1 MFFKIYTFGCKV
13 NQYESEYIRH
23 LMIGAGYEYCEKDE
37 DCDIFIIN
45 SCTVTAVSDKKCR
58 QLIHKLRRQSNNA
71 IILLCGCMSQAHP
84 DKQADFHDCN
94 IVIGNTDHTVIPL
107 YISEFI
113 KTGKQIVEINPH
125 DREKEPF
132 EKCKVSNFSERTRAY
147 IKIED
152 GCSRFCSYCII
163 PYARGRVRSK
173 TLEDIRDEAK
183 LIASGGY
190 KEIVLT
196 GINLS
201 LYGTDIGADLCDAV
215 EAVSEAKGIERI
227 RLGSLEPEYLDES
240 VLGRLSQIKEFC
252 PQFHLSLQSGCDKT
266 LKDMNRNYTSS
277 EYATI
282 VSNIRR
288 FWSNPSITT
297 DVMVGFAGESD
308 EDFESS
314 KSFVE
319 SIGFAKVHVF
329 PYSRREGTKA
339 WDMSGHLT
347 NSVKTQRAAIMGE
360 AVEKSRK
367 IFLQSQIGKESFVL
381 FETKAKGGYFG
392 YTENYTPVLVYT
404 DDDIRGEILKVKIR
418 SCDGELAEAEVIYG
432 P

>member
-1 MFFKIYTFGCKV
+1 MFFKIFTFGCKV

-23 LMIGAGYEYCEKDE
+23 LLLDAGYEYNEDE
-37 DCDIFIIN
+37 SQCGIFIIN

-58 QLIHKLRRQSNNA
+58 QLIHKLRRQNEKA

-84 DKQADFHDCN
+84 DKINDFSQCN
-94 IVIGNTDHTVIPL
+94 IVIGNTDHTVIPQ

-113 KTGKQIVEINPH
+113 KYGKQIIDVNEH

-132 EKCKVSNFSERTRAY
+132 EKCKVSRFSERTRAY

-173 TLEDIRDEAK
+173 SIDDIKDEAK
-183 LIASGGY
+183 LIAESGY

-201 LYGTDIGADLCDAV
+201 LYGTDINSNLCEAV
-215 EAVSEAKGIERI
+215 EAVAKAGGIERI
-227 RLGSLEPEYLDES
+227 RLGSLEPEYLDEN
-240 VLGRLSQIKEFC
+240 VLRRLSQIKEFC

-266 LKDMNRNYTSS
+266 LKDMNRNYTSN
-277 EYATI
+277 EYAII
-282 VSNIRR
+282 VRNIRR
-288 FWSNPSITT
+288 FWDNPSITT
-297 DVMVGFAGESD
+297 DVMVGFAGETE
-308 EDFESS
+308 EDFKSS
-314 KSFVE
+314 LNFVT

-329 PYSRREGTKA
+329 PYSKREGTKA

-347 NSVKTQRAAIMGE
+347 NAVKTQRAALMGE

-367 IFLQSQIGKESFVL
+367 SFMDTQLNTINKVL
-381 FETKAKGGYFG
+381 FETVSDKKYFG
-392 YTENYTPVLVYT
+392 LTENYTPVSVVSEE
-404 DDDIRGEILKVKIR
+404 DIRGEILDVKIIDIKGEM
-418 SCDGELAEAEVIYG
+418 CIGELL
-432 P
+432 

>member
-1 MFFKIYTFGCKV
+1 MNFKIYTFGCKV

-23 LMIGAGYEYCEKDE
+23 LLLDAGYEYSETDS
-37 DCDIFIIN
+37 DADIFIIN

-58 QLIHKLRRQSNNA
+58 QLIHRLRRDSEDA

-84 DKQADFHDCN
+84 DKPQDFAQCD

-107 YISEFI
+107 YINEYINNRKRIVDI
-113 KTGKQIVEINPH
+113 KPH

-132 EKCKVSNFSERTRAY
+132 EKCRVSSFSERTRAY

-173 TLEDIRDEAK
+173 SIADITEEAE
-183 LIASGGY
+183 LIGNSGY
-190 KEIVLT
+190 KEVVLT

-201 LYGTDIGADLCDAV
+201 LYGTDSDSNLCEAV
-215 EAVSEAKGIERI
+215 EAVAKAEGIERI
-227 RLGSLEPEYLDES
+227 RLGSLEPEYLDEN
-240 VLGRLSQIKEFC
+240 VLERLSKVKKFC

-266 LKDMNRNYTSS
+266 LKDMNRNYTSA
-277 EYATI
+277 EYAQI

-288 FWSNPSITT
+288 FWENPAITT

-308 EDFESS
+308 EDFISS
-314 KSFVE
+314 LEFVK

-329 PYSRREGTKA
+329 PYSKREGTKA
-339 WDMSGHLT
+339 WDMKGHLT
-347 NSVKTQRAAIMGE
+347 NAVKTQRAAVMGE
-360 AVEKSRK
+360 AVENSR
-367 IFLQSQIGKESFVL
+367 IDFMNSQLGKVSSVL
-381 FETKAKGGYFG
+381 FETLSDKGYFG
-392 YTENYTPVLVYT
+392 LTENFTPVVVES
-404 DDDIRGEILKVKIR
+404 DVDIRSQILDVEII
-418 SCDGELAEAEVIYG
+418 STEGELCIAKLL
-432 P
+432 

>member
-1 MFFKIYTFGCKV
+1 MFFKIFTFGCKV

-23 LMIGAGYEYCEKDE
+23 LLLDAGYEYNEDE
-37 DCDIFIIN
+37 AQCGILIIN

-58 QLIHKLRRQSNNA
+58 QLIHKLRRQNPDV

-84 DKQADFHDCN
+84 DKTEDFSQCD
-94 IVIGNTDHTVIPL
+94 IVIGNTDHTVIPQ

-113 KTGKQIVEINPH
+113 KSGQQIVDINEH

-132 EKCKVSNFSERTRAY
+132 EKCKVSRFSERTRAY

-173 TLEDIRDEAK
+173 SIGDIKDEAR
-183 LIASGGY
+183 LIALSGY

-201 LYGTDIGADLCDAV
+201 LYGTDIGSNLCEAV
-215 EAVSEAKGIERI
+215 EAVAGAEGIERI

-240 VLGRLSQIKEFC
+240 VLKRLSEVKEFC

-266 LKDMNRNYTSS
+266 LKDMNRNYTSG
-277 EYATI
+277 EYAVI

-288 FWSNPSITT
+288 FWTNPSVTT
-297 DVMVGFAGESD
+297 DVMVGFAGESE
-308 EDFESS
+308 EDFENS

-329 PYSRREGTKA
+329 PYSKREGTKA

-347 NSVKTQRAAIMGE
+347 NVIKTQRAAIMGE
-360 AVEKSRK
+360 MVEKSREA
-367 IFLQSQIGKESFVL
+367 FLKTQIGTINKVL
-381 FETKAKGGYFG
+381 FETVSDGKYFG
-392 YTENYTPVLVYT
+392 LTENYTPVFVNS
-404 DDDIRGEILKVKIR
+404 DIDIRGEIITVKITNVKGDI
-418 SCDGELAEAEVIYG
+418 CIAELL
-432 P
+432 

>member
-1 MFFKIYTFGCKV
+1 MFFKIFTFGCKV

-23 LMIGAGYEYCEKDE
+23 LLLDAGYEYNEDE
-37 DCDIFIIN
+37 SQCGIFIIN

-58 QLIHKLRRQSNNA
+58 QLIHKLRRQNEKA

-84 DKQADFHDCN
+84 DKINDFSQCN
-94 IVIGNTDHTVIPL
+94 IVIGNTDHTVIPQ

-113 KTGKQIVEINPH
+113 KNGKQIIDVNEH

-132 EKCKVSNFSERTRAY
+132 EKCKVSRFSERTRAY

-173 TLEDIRDEAK
+173 SIDDIKDEAK
-183 LIASGGY
+183 LIAESGY

-201 LYGTDIGADLCDAV
+201 LYGTDINSNLCEAV
-215 EAVSEAKGIERI
+215 EAVAMAEGIERI
-227 RLGSLEPEYLDES
+227 RLGSLEPEYLDEN
-240 VLGRLSQIKEFC
+240 VLRRLSQIKEFC

-266 LKDMNRNYTSS
+266 LKDMNRNYTST
-277 EYATI
+277 EYAVI
-282 VSNIRR
+282 VRNIRK
-288 FWSNPSITT
+288 FWVNPSITT
-297 DVMVGFAGESD
+297 DVMVGFAGETE
-308 EDFESS
+308 EDFKSS
-314 KSFVE
+314 LNFVT

-329 PYSRREGTKA
+329 PYSKREGTKA
-339 WDMSGHLT
+339 WNMSGHLT
-347 NSVKTQRAAIMGE
+347 NAVKTQRAALMGE

-367 IFLQSQIGKESFVL
+367 RFMDTQLNTINKVL
-381 FETKAKGGYFG
+381 FETVSDKKYFG
-392 YTENYTPVLVYT
+392 LTENYTPVSVVSEE
-404 DDDIRGEILKVKIR
+404 DIRGEILDVKIIDIKGEM
-418 SCDGELAEAEVIYG
+418 CIGELL
-432 P
+432 

>member
-1 MFFKIYTFGCKV
+1 MFFKIFTFGCKV

-23 LMIGAGYEYCEKDE
+23 LLLDVGYEYNEDE
-37 DCDIFIIN
+37 SQCGIFIIN

-58 QLIHKLRRQSNNA
+58 QLIHKLRRQNEKA

-84 DKQADFHDCN
+84 DKINDFSQCN
-94 IVIGNTDHTVIPL
+94 IVIGNTDHTVIPQ

-113 KTGKQIVEINPH
+113 ENGKQIIDVNEH
-125 DREKEPF
+125 DREKELF
-132 EKCKVSNFSERTRAY
+132 EKCKVSRFSERTRAY

-173 TLEDIRDEAK
+173 SIDDIKDEAK
-183 LIASGGY
+183 LIAESGY

-201 LYGTDIGADLCDAV
+201 LYGTDINSNLCEAV
-215 EAVSEAKGIERI
+215 EAVAMAEGIERI
-227 RLGSLEPEYLDES
+227 RLGSLEPEYLDEN
-240 VLGRLSQIKEFC
+240 VLRRLSQIKEFC

-266 LKDMNRNYTSS
+266 LKDMNRNYTST
-277 EYATI
+277 EYAVI
-282 VSNIRR
+282 VRNIRK
-288 FWSNPSITT
+288 FWDNPSITT
-297 DVMVGFAGESD
+297 DVMVGFAGETE
-308 EDFESS
+308 EDFKSS
-314 KSFVE
+314 LNFVT

-329 PYSRREGTKA
+329 PYSKREGTKA

-347 NSVKTQRAAIMGE
+347 NAVKTQRAALMGE

-367 IFLQSQIGKESFVL
+367 RFMDTQLNTINKVL
-381 FETKAKGGYFG
+381 FETVSDKKYFG
-392 YTENYTPVLVYT
+392 LTENYTPVSVVSEE
-404 DDDIRGEILKVKIR
+404 DIRGEILDVKIIDIKGEM
-418 SCDGELAEAEVIYG
+418 CIGELL
-432 P
+432 